1 VRSLWYEGELGFEFE
16 AFEPD
21 VELDPVEVDPEE
33 EVEVV
38 SATEPALDDE
48 TNEDALLAAPQ
59 PAIPR
64 VASRS
69 TASLPLVVPR
79 AWCNLAS
86 GRWGDPT
93 RGLGYGT

>member
-1 VRSLWYEGELGFEFE
+1 MRSLWYDGELGVGFELE
-16 AFEPD
+16 DVEPD
-21 VELDPVEVDPEE
+21 VEVDPADVDPEE

-48 TNEDALLAAPQ
+48 TNDDALLAAPQ

-64 VASRS
+64 VASRR

-86 GRWGDPT
+86 GRWGI
-93 RGLGYGT
+93 RQEG